1 MKKILLFLCLLI
13 VAGCQDQVADQK
25 PMVYVAEDFDVT
37 IYEDVETLARDLPGK
52 NQLLEVKEEDQRLT
66 INYKV
71 ETSFDMEEEKIYW
84 HDFHEKIFAFNGWI
98 FFKYNPN
105 LQEVMFFLN
114 TPTQFYNVHLKR
126 KLMEEAFSIEAS
138 SDIQTIIGA
147 IENHESLALCYENQ
161 SLLIIGE
168 DDC

>member
-1 MKKILLFLCLLI
+1 
-13 VAGCQDQVADQK
+13 
-25 PMVYVAEDFDVT
+25 
-37 IYEDVETLARDLPGK
+37 VETLARSLPGN

-84 HDFHEKIFAFNGWI
+84 HDFHEKIFAFNGWV
-98 FFKYNPN
+98 FLKHNPK
-105 LQEVMFFLN
+105 LEEVMFFLN

-126 KLMEEAFSIEAS
+126 SLMEEAFSIKAD
-138 SDIQTIIGA
+138 SDIQTIVDA
-147 IENHESLALCYENQ
+147 IENHDALNLCYEKQ